1 MTHDT
6 IDPLAIL
13 EACIENDMDECK
25 FVFTDWNDEG
35 EVVLDCFKIK
45 LIIEELRTNPEAVCE
60 RGRKKG
66 WLE

>member
-1 MTHDT
+1 MTEDK

-25 FVFTDWNDEG
+25 FVFTNWNDEG
-35 EVVLDCFKIK
+35 EVVLDRFEIK
-45 LIIEELRTNPEAVCE
+45 LIITELRTNPQAVRD
-60 RGRKKG
+60 RGRKEG